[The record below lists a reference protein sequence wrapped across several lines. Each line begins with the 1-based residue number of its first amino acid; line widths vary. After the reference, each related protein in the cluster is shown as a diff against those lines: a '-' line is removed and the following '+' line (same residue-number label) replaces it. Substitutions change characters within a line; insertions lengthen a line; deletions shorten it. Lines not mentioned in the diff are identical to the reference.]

1 MARNLLAAF
10 LVFVALVVQVTV
22 LNRLPVMVVP
32 DLVLLVVIA
41 LAAIRG
47 PLDGAVIGFCAGLAA
62 DILPPAGEVLGQ
74 YALVMCLTGF
84 VAGKLGEHVPLIATV
99 VCAVLAPAFTVGVG
113 ALIADDGVGWTYMRT
128 VWPWVALCNLIAAP
142 VVLWAVRRL
151 HRERRRQPV
160 LVPSWRRI

>member
-1 MARNLLAAF
+1 MARNLLAA
-10 LVFVALVVQVTV
+10 LLLFVALVVQVTV
-22 LNRLPVMVVP
+22 LNRLPVKVVP
-32 DLVLLVVIA
+32 DLVLLVVIV
-41 LAAIRG
+41 LAAMRG

-62 DILPPAGEVLGQ
+62 DILPPAGELLGQ

-84 VAGKLGEHVPLIATV
+84 VAGRLAAHAPLFATL
-99 VCAVLAPAFTVGVG
+99 VCAVLAPALTVGVR
-113 ALIADDGVGWTYMRT
+113 ALVADDGVGWTYLRT

-151 HRERRRQPV
+151 LRERRRQTV

>member
-10 LVFVALVVQVTV
+10 LVFVALVVQVTI

-47 PLDGAVIGFCAGLAA
+47 PIDGAVIGFLAGLAA
-62 DILPPAGEVLGQ
+62 DILPPAGDVLGQ
-74 YALVMCLTGF
+74 YTLVMCVVGF
-84 VAGKLGEHVPLIATV
+84 VAGKLGEHVPLVATML
-99 VCAVLAPAFTVGVG
+99 CAVLAPAFTVAVG
-113 ALIADDGVGWTYMRT
+113 GLVTDDGAGWTYMRT
-128 VWPWVALCNLIAAP
+128 VWPWVALCNLVAAP
-142 VVLWAVRRL
+142 AVLWAVRRL
-151 HRERRRQPV
+151 HRERGRQPV